1 MTPRR
6 PRRRR
11 RIQLERIAGIQQRKS
26 GVWRVPALLYAFP
39 LLLLT
44 HVAAANA
51 GAQERRNTVCPDP
64 AAPCSSSV
72 VKFKPHQ
79 LSFKVLRKTG
89 KETGP
94 LAVSASFYA
103 VMLQSTASNHSN
115 PELKCSSHVPDDARL
130 AAQKL
135 FPERKV
141 FASRYDC
148 GEEAD
153 FFNYID
159 EGRKEFDQEQN
170 FMAVYAGET
179 LAQAQAMLKRVR
191 VTGRF
196 PGANLRKMHVQLG
209 LAFD

>member
-1 MTPRR
+1 
-6 PRRRR
+6 
-11 RIQLERIAGIQQRKS
+11 
-26 GVWRVPALLYAFP
+26 VFP

-44 HVAAANA
+44 HIAAADA
-51 GAQERRNTVCPDP
+51 GAQERQNAVCPDP

-94 LAVSASFYA
+94 LAVSSSFYA
-103 VMLQSTASNHSN
+103 VMLQSMASDHSN
-115 PELKCSSHVPDDARL
+115 PEPKCSSHVPDDARL

-135 FPERKV
+135 FRERKV

-148 GEEAD
+148 GAEAD

-159 EGRKEFDQEQN
+159 ESRKEFDQEHN
-170 FMAVYAGET
+170 FMAVYAGDT
-179 LAQAQAMLKRVR
+179 TAQAQATLKRVQA
-191 VTGRF
+191 TGRF
-196 PGANLRKMHVQLG
+196 PGANIRKMHIQLG